1 LTFALLAAA
10 ASALMAAFA
19 LFRAVRTGRRADR
32 LAESYWELR
41 YEIGQ
46 LKVRLQ
52 RLETAAGVADATD
65 AESEV
70 AAPRPAATTT
80 FVPLSSLKK

>member
-1 LTFALLAAA
+1 MPFSFVLAGVSVLLAIA
-10 ASALMAAFA
+10 A
-19 LFRAVRTGRRADR
+19 LFRSRSAGRRAER

-46 LKVRLQ
+46 LKVRLN
-52 RLETAAGVADATD
+52 RLETGAGLREPEPDA
-65 AESEV
+65 EV
-70 AAPRPAATTT
+70 AAPRPAATTS

>member
-1 LTFALLAAA
+1 LLTFALITAGASLLAAVV
-10 ASALMAAFA
+10 ALDRYRRLQA
-19 LFRAVRTGRRADR
+19 RAER

-46 LKVRLQ
+46 IRVRIN
-52 RLETAAGVADATD
+52 RLEGEAGLSEGGSEA
-65 AESEV
+65 EV
-70 AAPRPAATTT
+70 AAPRPASTTS